1 MAILKVDTISGI
13 GTEGPVFEGDIE
25 FTSQNFLTLP
35 KGDTTQRGRGR
46 GVYMLGYSGTPAAG
60 NNDRIDYINI
70 QSQGNSIRFGSLT
83 ANRYTLGA
91 GANSVRCLFTGGYV
105 EGNSPDTDVN
115 IIEFVTIATE
125 GNATDFGDRTQV
137 GRLPACASNDTK
149 CVMASAKTG
158 AGNQDTIDVVEFA
171 TTGNAT
177 GFGDLSS
184 ARASM
189 CMSCNSTTRGIFSGG
204 YQPSPVSG
212 SINTIEF
219 ITFATIGNTTNFG
232 DLTSAA
238 RNSSGGTASSST
250 RGLIGL
256 GFVSPA
262 RVNTID
268 FITIASTGDASDF
281 GDLTLVRQSYGSVSN
296 STRGVFLGGSDPYT
310 NTIDFVTISTTGDAS
325 DFGDVSVTQ
334 SGNGAAG
341 SDSHGGLAV

>member
-46 GVYMLGYSGTPAAG
+46 GFYMLGYSGTPSPSPSS
-60 NNDRIDYINI
+60 RIDYINI

-149 CVMASAKTG
+149 CVMASAKTA

-219 ITFATIGNTTNFG
+219 ITFATTGAGTNFG

-238 RNSSGGTASSST
+238 RSSSGGTASSST

-268 FITIASTGDASDF
+268 FVTIASTGDASDF
-281 GDLTLVRQSYGSVSN
+281 GDLTLVRQAYGSVSN